1 MTQSLLTIVASP
13 ALEETLADW
22 MLARDDIPGF
32 TSIRVDGHNTD
43 TLQMSLTEQ
52 VRGRRHQVMYQAH
65 LDTAHVEAILD
76 DLHSDFS
83 GARIHYWLTP
93 IIRSGNLTSAPP
105 AGELPDS

>member
-32 TSIRVDGHNTD
+32 TSSRVDGHNTD
-43 TLQMSLTEQ
+43 TRQMSLTEQ
-52 VRGRRHQVMYQAH
+52 VRGRRHQVMFQVH
-65 LDTAHVEAILD
+65 MDSDLVEAVIR
-76 DLHSDFS
+76 DLREDFE

-93 IIRSGNLTSAPP
+93 VIISGNLTRVPP
-105 AGELPDS
+105 AGE